1 MSPGVLGAACWG
13 RCTAKGFHEEVGDE
27 VGSQMGGNGSKRVR
41 VQVGIGMST
50 SEKVGKDR
58 PP

>member
-27 VGSQMGGNGSKRVR
+27 VGSQMGGMGQRGLGFR
-41 VQVGIGMST
+41 WGLA
-50 SEKVGKDR
+50 
-58 PP
+58 